1 MFRKDDIRI
10 ILIAVLGL
18 LLILP
23 IVEAAE
29 ISCKKHPI
37 FCQIK
42 DNVSKARKRD
52 GTFRKIKPIMS
63 DAEIM
68 KLSNIIYKASRKF
81 DIPANIYT
89 AILRQESTY
98 RLGAKNCRLGVD
110 ENWNEVRTCADFG
123 MSMVNIR
130 TAKSFKFDLQKL
142 STDLE
147 YSVYCGAEVLAD
159 FKKRYFHKEE
169 YWWTRY
175 NASTPYKRRFYQGLV
190 EDFL

>member
-10 ILIAVLGL
+10 IIIGVLAMF
-18 LLILP
+18 LLIST
-23 IVEAAE
+23 ADASE
-29 ISCKKHPI
+29 IDCKKHPI

-42 DNVSKARKRD
+42 DNVSKARNKD
-52 GTFRKIKPIMS
+52 GSFRHIKPTLS
-63 DAEIM
+63 DDEIM

-98 RLGAKNCRLGVD
+98 KLGAKNCRLGVD
-110 ENWNEVRTCADFG
+110 ENWNEVKTCADFG

-130 TAKSFKFDLQKL
+130 TAKSFDFDLKKL
-142 STDLE
+142 SADLE
-147 YSVYCGAEVLAD
+147 YSIYCGAEILAD
-159 FKKRYFHKEE
+159 FKKLYFHKEE

-175 NASTPYKRRFYQGLV
+175 NASTPYKRKFYQGLV